1 MSPKEKPAPELNV
14 SAIRDGTVIDHIRN
28 EATFKVAEILDL
40 THEGRMVLIGFN
52 LPSGRLG
59 RKGLVKIE
67 EREVTPEEANK
78 IALIAPEATL
88 NIIQDYRVTGKLKVE
103 LPSAVDGF
111 VRCINPSCVS
121 NQQEIKSSFDVIG
134 TTPPTLR
141 CVFCERVMS
150 GRDIILK

>member
-1 MSPKEKPAPELNV
+1 MSARKESPPEMNV

-28 EATFKVAEILDL
+28 EATFKVAEILNL
-40 THEGRMVLIGFN
+40 MHEGRMVLIGVN

-59 RKGLVKIE
+59 RKGLVKVE
-67 EREVTPEEANK
+67 DREVTPREANK

-88 NIIQDYRVTGKLKVE
+88 NIIKDYRVTEKRKVE
-103 LPSAVDGF
+103 LPQAVEGI

-121 NQQEIKSSFDVIG
+121 NQQAIESSFDVIG
-134 TTPPTLR
+134 TAPPTLR
-141 CVFCERVMS
+141 CAYCERVMS

>member
-1 MSPKEKPAPELNV
+1 MSPERKPTPALNV
-14 SAIRDGTVIDHIRN
+14 SAIRNGTVIDHIRN
-28 EATFKVAEILDL
+28 DSTFKVAEILNL
-40 THEGRMVLIGFN
+40 MHEGRMVLIGVN

-67 EREVTPEEANK
+67 DREVTPEEANK

-88 NIIQDYRVTGKLKVE
+88 NIIKDYRVIEKRKVE
-103 LPSAVDGF
+103 LPQAVEGF

-121 NQQEIKSSFDVIG
+121 NQQEIESSFDVIG
-134 TTPPTLR
+134 TSPPTLR

-150 GRDIILK
+150 GRDIMIK

>member
-1 MSPKEKPAPELNV
+1 MSPEKKPAPELNV

-28 EATFKVAEILDL
+28 EATFKVVEILNL
-40 THEGRMVLIGFN
+40 MYEGRMVLIGVN
-52 LPSGRLG
+52 LLSGRLG

-67 EREVTPEEANK
+67 NREVTPEEANK

-88 NIIQDYRVTGKLKVE
+88 NIIQDYRVTEKRKVE
-103 LPSAVDGF
+103 LPQAVEGF

-121 NQQEIKSSFDVIG
+121 NQQSIESSFSVVG
-134 TTPPTLR
+134 TAPPTLR

-150 GRDIILK
+150 GREIILK

>member
-1 MSPKEKPAPELNV
+1 MSPEKKPPPELNV

-88 NIIQDYRVTGKLKVE
+88 NIIQDYRVTEKRKVE
-103 LPSAVDGF
+103 LPSAVAGF

-121 NQQEIKSSFDVIG
+121 NQQEIESSFDVIA

-141 CVFCERVMS
+141 CVFCERMMS